1 MTDTPVLLVA
11 FNRPD
16 RLEALVDRIR
26 PLRPN
31 RIYVAVD
38 GPREHVATDAHRVIA
53 TRAVVE
59 SIDWTADVRTLFR
72 TENLGCGRG
81 VSGAISWLF
90 QNEERGIILEDDV
103 LPDPSLFPFCEELLE
118 RYADNDRVFAVSGCN
133 FVPPEA
139 ISIPA
144 SYRFSAVPHIWGWAT
159 WRRSWSQYSYDL
171 HGWRDR
177 LTTSELWRATQRSPS
192 GVAYWNAVFTL
203 MSRQAVDT
211 WDYQFT
217 LAAMASGGLTATSN
231 VNLVENV
238 GFGPDSTHTVEIPD
252 YLRSVESMPVP
263 LVHPTHVRTDPGA
276 DAWTREHV
284 FDATP
289 SGLLRQGSRFLRRS
303 S

>member
-16 RLEALVDRIR
+16 RLEALIERLRGVR
-26 PLRPN
+26 PSRL
-31 RIYVAVD
+31 YVAVD
-38 GPREHVATDAHRVIA
+38 GPREHVATDADRVAA
-53 TRAVVE
+53 TRAVVDTV
-59 SIDWTADVRTLFR
+59 DWTADVRTLFR
-72 TENLGCGRG
+72 TENLGCGLG

-90 QNEERGIILEDDV
+90 ENEERGIILEDDV
-103 LPDPSLFPFCEELLE
+103 LPDASLFPFCADLLE
-118 RYADNDRVFAVSGCN
+118 RYETDDRVFAVSGCN

-139 ISIPA
+139 ITIPA

-159 WRRSWSQYSYDL
+159 WRRSWSHYSYDL
-171 HGWRDR
+171 EGWRER
-177 LTTSELWRATQRSPS
+177 LTTSALWRATHGSPA

-211 WDYQFT
+211 WDYQFV

-238 GFGPDSTHTVEIPD
+238 GFGNDSTHTVEVPA
-252 YLRSVESMPVP
+252 YLRAVEPMPAP
-263 LVHPTHVRTDPGA
+263 LVHPTHVRPDPGA
-276 DAWTREHV
+276 DAWTRKHV

-289 SGLLRQGSRFLRRS
+289 TGLLRQGSRFLRRTS
-303 S
+303 